1 MKFLDG
7 VSRNFFILILIVG
20 GEKYV
25 YRSWEGIPDYS
36 VCTLKYFITTDALN
50 NTY

>member
-7 VSRNFFILILIVG
+7 VSHNFFILILIVG
-20 GEKYV
+20 GEKHV
-25 YRSWEGIPDYS
+25 SHLWEGIPDYS
-36 VCTLKYFITTDALN
+36 VCTLKKFDTKDSLN